1 MVGLSNIT
9 ILFFCIVLIIFFC
22 ESNTSESFLVSCGT
36 SFSKMTAN
44 CKGYKT
50 EKGCYGRWQDGR
62 HTNGKG
68 PLTCKWSGKKCETHQ
83 SCSED
88 QAVAAQ
94 AAAAAAAQEAAQA
107 AAAAKQSAKYEQ
119 CKMDLNKQSEYPK
132 WTYQGVERDCPNYQT
147 PVPACII
154 TQASPQYDKNNTRLE
169 INNVAENNID
179 EQDSNGYL
187 HDQTKCTYLGCT
199 NPDASNYA
207 DIGPENGTVQ
217 NVDGHCIIEDTP
229 ITPSTT
235 TYEEC
240 DPSFNEITQCNQN
253 DNNKTACEGT
263 YEDTK
268 SGFGTYCVFT
278 PDQSVNNLSGK
289 TQAEINPGKTG
300 FKTGVGC
307 SNANSGGTALFGLRA
322 DRIDAAGPANNDLK
336 QIESL
341 SANQILEKC
350 KKVAESKYG
359 ENGYSG
365 ITVTSTGGWNVRG
378 CDIFYN
384 QDKLLKTT
392 PRDGTS
398 CYVNPGYIIKGDN
411 TSTNGT
417 CEPSGPLCQ
426 IPQETIIQRD
436 EPTITLL
443 GENPIKLFIGTQFID
458 PGATSQQ
465 FVNGESI
472 DLTTS
477 IKVEGSVNTWVASD
491 YTLKYSVTDPDGQY
505 VEKIRDIEVMAKNA
519 PILTLN
525 GDKNMEIMM
534 NQKFTDPRATATHNG
549 KDITNDIKIEGKVD
563 MKTPNYYT
571 ITYSVT
577 ADMITTKKY
586 RTIKVVDELRDQCKE
601 KVYRNKS
608 CEEMNKDMCGN
619 NSVSAVYYGTPYH
632 CSWNNNK
639 CQKSHECG
647 TRDEPINEEA
657 WLQRLGHRYNQ

>member
-1 MVGLSNIT
+1 
-9 ILFFCIVLIIFFC
+9 
-22 ESNTSESFLVSCGT
+22 
-36 SFSKMTAN
+36 MTAN

-229 ITPSTT
+229 ITPATT

-639 CQKSHECG
+639 CQKSLECG

>member
-1 MVGLSNIT
+1 
-9 ILFFCIVLIIFFC
+9 
-22 ESNTSESFLVSCGT
+22 
-36 SFSKMTAN
+36 MTAN

-639 CQKSHECG
+639 CQKSLECG